1 MAHDVNWYWQKVE
14 EVFHDDAHMID
25 HTKKVLEYAQ
35 QIISDQTDMSEEE
48 KDEPRLLF
56 FFTI

>member
-35 QIISDQTDMSEEE
+35 QIISDQTDMSEEA
-48 KDEPRLLF
+48 KMV
-56 FFTI
+56 IISMI